1 MGEEYRLELAKKLMN
16 LDDEEFK
23 LVKEILVDSKVKF
36 MRAPIRLSFE
46 TFNINIIKE
55 LNTAQLRFLLS
66 LINAELEKRE
76 G

>member
-1 MGEEYRLELAKKLMN
+1 MCEESRSELAKNLMN

-23 LVKEILVDSKVKF
+23 LAKKIFVDSKIKFVK
-36 MRAPIRLSFE
+36 APILSFE

-55 LNTAQLRFLLS
+55 LNTEQLRFLLS
-66 LINAELEKRE
+66 LINTELEKRE